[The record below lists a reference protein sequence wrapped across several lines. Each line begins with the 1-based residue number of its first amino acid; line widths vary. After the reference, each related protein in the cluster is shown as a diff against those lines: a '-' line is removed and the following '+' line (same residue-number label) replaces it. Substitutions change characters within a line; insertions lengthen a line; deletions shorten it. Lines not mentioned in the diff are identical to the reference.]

1 MIGYKFSDMFGEYEV
16 VSGPRENEHG
26 PLWDVRTPE
35 GPLVSMYEPAIFAG
49 CIAEFGPHDT
59 HDECQATLANMSAAD
74 NYSPYNED
82 TWYANRGA
90 QGMGF

>member
-1 MIGYKFSDMFGEYEV
+1 
-16 VSGPRENEHG
+16 
-26 PLWDVRTPE
+26 
-35 GPLVSMYEPAIFAG
+35 MYED
-49 CIAEFGPHDT
+49 CIAEFGPHGKHFDC
-59 HDECQATLANMSAAD
+59 ERMLAQMSGED